1 MTCSRY
7 CLYAGY
13 TINLIW
19 NQSFTAWNVLS
30 AELCFSYL
38 PTNPSHVSPGLPV
51 IHSYTY
57 PPQEQHRPHDSLLLL
72 SLCSLLSSVLTLTD
86 PPLSL
91 SPAGQFQ
98 PGHMTA
104 EFRPQ
109 GSRCGRRANG
119 NAGVI
124 WVELIALFYPPAKQ
138 CKPPPPSLPPSLSLS
153 YSLYLSLVGFSQSQQ
168 KCTDGQRLQTW
179 TQGPIKLSCF
189 VVKAELLCWAV
200 EFVQQLT
207 GSPAG
212 WNYMQFFMFNN
223 IQTHIQ
229 ARFSYTH
236 TTCPQS
242 FTFKHLRTKTS
253 CLKNALESK
262 IIN

>member
-124 WVELIALFYPPAKQ
+124 WVELIALFYPPAEQ
-138 CKPPPPSLPPSLSLS
+138 CKPPPPSLPQPLLLTLPFSRWLLSKSAEVHGWSKAANLNARADQIE
-153 YSLYLSLVGFSQSQQ
+153 LFCCQS
-168 KCTDGQRLQTW
+168 W
-179 TQGPIKLSCF
+179 AVVLSCW
-189 VVKAELLCWAV
+189 VCPAANWKPCWMKLHAV
-200 EFVQQLT
+200 LYV
-207 GSPAG
+207 
-212 WNYMQFFMFNN
+212 
-223 IQTHIQ
+223 
-229 ARFSYTH
+229 
-236 TTCPQS
+236 
-242 FTFKHLRTKTS
+242 
-253 CLKNALESK
+253 
-262 IIN
+262 